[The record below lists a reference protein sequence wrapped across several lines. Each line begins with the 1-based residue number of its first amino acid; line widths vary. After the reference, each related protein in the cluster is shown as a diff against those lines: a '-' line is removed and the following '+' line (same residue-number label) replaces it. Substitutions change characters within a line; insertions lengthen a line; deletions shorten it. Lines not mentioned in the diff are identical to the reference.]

1 MMKISNFLTF
11 SIILLCKISGIP
23 QNLVFNL
30 IGWLI
35 LMTLFAILRRAA
47 GNYGRWA
54 LVRKDTSDSDSTK
67 WTQLFFAP
75 DDLSVENE
83 DQNVENGNVGQ
94 PQSIVDESIDY
105 TAEEAVEDRRIGG
118 WIRSIFTLS
127 DEQYL
132 RKCGAD
138 AVQYMK
144 FQRHLIAFMAIICVA
159 CVCIILPINF
169 QGKIF
174 CADYTLT

>member
-1 MMKISNFLTF
+1 MAVRSYIFVPLNFCTF
-11 SIILLCKISGIP
+11 YTQTFSGIP

-30 IGWLI
+30 IGWVF

-54 LVRKDTSDSDSTK
+54 LVRKEGDSDSTK

-75 DDLSVENE
+75 DDVSVVE
-83 DQNVENGNVGQ
+83 DQIENGVAQ
-94 PQSIVDESIDY
+94 PQIIDESIDY

-118 WIRSIFTLS
+118 WIRSIFALS

-132 RKCGAD
+132 RKCGTD
-138 AVQYMK
+138 AVQYLK
-144 FQRHLIAFMAIICVA
+144 FQRHLIVFMAIICIT

-169 QGKIF
+169 QGK
-174 CADYTLT
+174 